1 MDKWSKVDV
10 IGYIMFPDVDVDE
23 YIDYVRKTFYL
34 GDVRYEL
41 ENRHFPPGLVL
52 RDEYGTIAMVARD
65 RKSLVKLELEHG
77 LQTVR

>member
-23 YIDYVRKTFYL
+23 YLDYVRKTFYL
-34 GDVRYEL
+34 GDVMYEL

-52 RDEYGTIAMVARD
+52 RDECGTIAMVARD